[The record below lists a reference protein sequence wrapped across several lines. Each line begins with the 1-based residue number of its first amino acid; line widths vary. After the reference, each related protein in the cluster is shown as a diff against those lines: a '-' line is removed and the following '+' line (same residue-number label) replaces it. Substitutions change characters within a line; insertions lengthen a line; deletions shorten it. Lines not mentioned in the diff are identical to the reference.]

1 MQLGDRTR
9 TGVLSAARNLRLP
22 CAQEWRNHS
31 HVLSHISRVLNNLID
46 ATKHTPHL
54 LHGKY
59 FFKALSREKPP
70 AKRRTDADFE
80 SFRSIL
86 GEGIPMMEIK

>member
-1 MQLGDRTR
+1 MAKSLARSLAHLSRPEQLDRCHEAH
-9 TGVLSAARNLRLP
+9 AALAPR
-22 CAQEWRNHS
+22 QS
-31 HVLSHISRVLNNLID
+31 
-46 ATKHTPHL
+46 
-54 LHGKY
+54 